1 MIVSIVLIS
10 LFVIGA
16 VSASDDVAP
25 DVTAVSDDNEIQ
37 AIDEVD
43 ELQTSDDTEEVLSDF
58 PVEPQMNITAK
69 EAKYDEDAS
78 IEISV
83 VDKNNPETSFNNT
96 NVSIFVDDTFVKN
109 LTFNESGKASYIIPA
124 GTYNVGTYH
133 IVAAMTGA
141 FNQTLLKISKA
152 DPVVNVENVEAV
164 TKTIIKIPFNVT
176 DKKGKGIDGDV
187 IVTIHWENDV
197 ISKYV
202 KVKDGKADV
211 QFDISDLIGI
221 FNGNSTGFNIS
232 ALFGNSSNRTSF
244 NISALFGENGTF
256 NITGL
261 FGENATFNISSLL
274 GGNGTFNI
282 TAFGNGTF
290 NFSSLTN
297 GTFNFTNM
305 FNFNKSLKFAYVLD
319 VGTYNLT
326 VTYLPSWNYN
336 EATNDT
342 AKLIITYDEDV
353 VYSCDITTPEKF
365 GDKTTA
371 AIALVDKYG
380 IPITN
385 GTVIIVLNGIDVGNV
400 TLDKNGTALITFDN
414 LTNGDYELL
423 LDYNGTNKT
432 FKFSVA
438 VPMKVVIN
446 CSDIAISAVNT
457 KIGEMGGY
465 LSLTLIDEA
474 GNLLANKTVLIAIDG
489 KINNVTTDSN
499 GVAKLQL
506 NISKAGIYTASIC
519 FLGDDLY
526 SSSFNITKVTVKK
539 QTAKL
544 KTKKFK
550 YKAKAKTKKLKA
562 SFKSAKGIAI
572 SGKKIS
578 FTVNGKTYAAKT
590 NAKGVATV
598 KVKVTKK
605 GTYKFAAKFAGDDT
619 YNAVSK
625 KAKLVIK

>member
-1 MIVSIVLIS
+1 M
-10 LFVIGA
+10 FVVGA
-16 VSASDDVAP
+16 VSASDDVAG
-25 DVTAVSDDNEIQ
+25 DVSAVSDDNEIQ

-43 ELQTSDDTEEVLSDF
+43 ELQSEDTDELQVADDANDVLSE
-58 PVEPQMNITAK
+58 PPTEPQINITAK
-69 EAKYDEDAS
+69 EAKYDENAS
-78 IEISV
+78 IEITV
-83 VDKNNPETSFNNT
+83 FDKNNPAASFNNT
-96 NVSIFVDDTFVKN
+96 NVSIFVDDAFIKN
-109 LTFNESGKASYIIPA
+109 LTLNESGKATYIIPA

-141 FNQTLLKISKA
+141 FNQTMLKISKA

-164 TKTIIKIPFNVT
+164 TKTIIRIPFNVT
-176 DKKGKGIDGDV
+176 DKSGKGIDGDV

-221 FNGNSTGFNIS
+221 FNGNGTGFNMS
-232 ALFGNSSNRTSF
+232 AMFGNSSNRTSF
-244 NISALFGENGTF
+244 NISALFGGNGTSF
-256 NITGL
+256 NISAL
-261 FGENATFNISSLL
+261 FGDNATFNITSLL
-274 GGNGTFNI
+274 GVNGTFNF
-282 TAFGNGTF
+282 TSFGNGTF

-297 GTFNFTNM
+297 GTFNFTSM

-353 VYSCDITTPEKF
+353 VYSCDINGPAKY
-365 GDKTTA
+365 GDNTTA

-380 IPITN
+380 IPIAN
-385 GTVIIVLNGIDVGNV
+385 GTVVIALNGIDFGNV
-400 TLDKNGTALITFDN
+400 TLDENGTAIITFSN

-423 LDYNGTNKT
+423 LAYNGTNKT
-432 FKFSVA
+432 FEFSVA